1 MRGTIWVL
9 VYTENH
15 GGPADTVAAV
25 AGHGP
30 KVRGAHLSIMMAT
43 KARSKKTKTAVEEVS
58 VAPPSLQITAEPTVA
73 EAPVKKSRTNK
84 KTPPVVAIVT
94 PEGISGSF
102 LAEQRPLI
110 AFLPVKSADV
120 NFESTNFIKQD
131 TPVASTA
138 AAPTAYDTGT
148 AKELSFLDGV
158 TEGVGVAERILP
170 TAKESAT
177 ILEQK
182 CKLPSH
188 YSEKLMVLFQDSNRY
203 QQLPEKTEIACFW
216 CCHSFTSA
224 PVAIPSHILD
234 EVWHMYGNFCSPECA
249 TAYLFKERVDAQ
261 VQWERYA
268 LLNSLYAEDAEITAG
283 AAKGVRPAPPRE
295 VLRMFGGSM
304 DITEFRALVHEKR
317 LRVDVLTPPMVSI
330 IQTMD
335 TKPIDFYDQNLKN
348 VFIRNDIQHK
358 YNAPGAQGLRLRRT
372 KPVKNREST
381 VEWAMQIGAASS

>member
-1 MRGTIWVL
+1 M
-9 VYTENH
+9 
-15 GGPADTVAAV
+15 ASK
-25 AGHGP
+25 P
-30 KVRGAHLSIMMAT
+30 KTTR
-43 KARSKKTKTAVEEVS
+43 KPKTAKDAEPVV
-58 VAPPSLQITAEPTVA
+58 VAPPPSLTIEEVA
-73 EAPVKKSRTNK
+73 PASAPAPAKKSRSNK

-110 AFLPVKSADV
+110 AFLPVKSTDV
-120 NFESTNFIKQD
+120 NFESTNFIKPEAP
-131 TPVASTA
+131 TPS
-138 AAPTAYDTGT
+138 AAPLAYDTAVT
-148 AKELSFLDGV
+148 TKELSFL
-158 TEGVGVAERILP
+158 EGVSEGTGVANHILASSKEN
-170 TAKESAT
+170 TAV
-177 ILEQK
+177 LEQK

-203 QQLPEKTEIACFW
+203 QKLPEKTEVACFW
-216 CCHSFTSA
+216 CCHSFASC

-234 EVWHMYGNFCSPECA
+234 EVWYMYGNFCSPECA
-249 TAYLFKERVDAQ
+249 VAHLFKERVDSL

-268 LLNSLYAEDAEITAG
+268 LLNSLYAEDAEIRAG
-283 AAKGVRPAPPRE
+283 SASGIRPAPPRE

-304 DITEFRALVHEKR
+304 DISEFRALVHEKR

-381 VEWAMQIGAASS
+381 VEWAMQIHAGAATV

>member
-1 MRGTIWVL
+1 
-9 VYTENH
+9 
-15 GGPADTVAAV
+15 
-25 AGHGP
+25 
-30 KVRGAHLSIMMAT
+30 MAT
-43 KARSKKTKTAVEEVS
+43 RIPRSKKPKAAAEAPSLTISEP
-58 VAPPSLQITAEPTVA
+58 VAPPAA
-73 EAPVKKSRTNK
+73 KKTRSNK

-120 NFESTNFIKQD
+120 NFESTNLIKHD
-131 TPVASTA
+131 ATAPPVSLS
-138 AAPTAYDTGT
+138 AYDTGT
-148 AKELSFLDGV
+148 SKELSFLDGV
-158 TEGVGVAERILP
+158 TEGMGVADRILP

-188 YSEKLMVLFQDSNRY
+188 YSEKLMVLFQDANRY

-216 CCHSFTSA
+216 CCHSFSSA

-234 EVWHMYGNFCSPECA
+234 EVWYMYGNFCSPECA
-249 TAYLFKERVDAQ
+249 VSYLFKERVDAQ

-268 LLNSLYAEDAEITAG
+268 LLNSLYAEDAEIVAG
-283 AAKGVRPAPPRE
+283 SAKGVRPAPPRE

-381 VEWAMQIGAASS
+381 VEWAMQLGTSAAASSS

>member
-1 MRGTIWVL
+1 MRI
-9 VYTENH
+9 
-15 GGPADTVAAV
+15 
-25 AGHGP
+25 HGP
-30 KVRGAHLSIMMAT
+30 KVRGALSSIMASRNSRPK
-43 KARSKKTKTAVEEVS
+43 KAKASVEPPALTIMEPVVETAPAPTTKKT
-58 VAPPSLQITAEPTVA
+58 
-73 EAPVKKSRTNK
+73 RTNK

-120 NFESTNFIKQD
+120 NFESTNFIKQEAPAVSA
-131 TPVASTA
+131 T

-158 TEGVGVAERILP
+158 SEGMGVADRILP
-170 TAKESAT
+170 TAKESAN

-188 YSEKLMVLFQDSNRY
+188 YSEKLMVLFQDANRY

-216 CCHSFTSA
+216 CCHSFTSC

-249 TAYLFKERVDAQ
+249 VAYLFKERVDAQ

-268 LLNSLYAEDAEITAG
+268 LLNSLYAEDAEIGAG
-283 AAKGVRPAPPRE
+283 SSKGVRPAPPRE

-381 VEWAMQIGAASS
+381 VEWAMQLGSSS

>member
-1 MRGTIWVL
+1 
-9 VYTENH
+9 
-15 GGPADTVAAV
+15 
-25 AGHGP
+25 
-30 KVRGAHLSIMMAT
+30 MAS
-43 KARSKKTKTAVEEVS
+43 KPRSKKTKAAVEEV
-58 VAPPSLQITAEPTVA
+58 APPPSLTITEPVA
-73 EAPVKKSRTNK
+73 DAPAPKKSRSNK

-131 TPVASTA
+131 
-138 AAPTAYDTGT
+138 AAPSCSTTAPSAYDTGT
-148 AKELSFLDGV
+148 AKELSFL
-158 TEGVGVAERILP
+158 EGVSEGMGVADRILP

-216 CCHSFTSA
+216 CCHSFPSA

-249 TAYLFKERVDAQ
+249 VAYLFKERGVDAQ

-283 AAKGVRPAPPRE
+283 SAKGVRPAPPRE